1 MKYTSVVCGGT
12 FDRLH
17 TGHQSLL
24 EKAFSVGDHVT
35 IGLTTDEYVKNLKS
49 QNNNAKQIKKIV
61 AYQDRKRI
69 LEAWLN
75 DQGWDGRYTIV
86 PIDDSYGPTLLR
98 HAPDGAWLRTGKLPD
113 FDAIVVSSET
123 RKTAEAI
130 NTLRKEKGLHAL
142 KIIEIPMIPAEDLR
156 SVSSTR
162 VRSGDIDTNGR
173 LILPDNLRPEL
184 KKPIGIVISERQ
196 LFQVLEKDTGKIVIT
211 VGDMTT
217 EKLLTHGVRPTLSII
232 DFQMKRKPFLWDTE
246 LYGKLVQNAVIHE
259 VRSGPGYISRDA
271 IQVIQHWATTIH
283 TPFKGATLQGVH
295 SNLPNTV
302 IIVDGEE
309 DLLVLPVLVEAPIG
323 SIVYYGQPRLDR
335 SQPPTNPIRDSQ
347 MRTELHR
354 GGIIQVLVTEK
365 KKQYARVLLHKFI
378 TKYDREKN

>member
-86 PIDDSYGPTLLR
+86 PLNDPYGPTLPR

-184 KKPIGIVISERQ
+184 R
-196 LFQVLEKDTGKIVIT
+196 
-211 VGDMTT
+211 
-217 EKLLTHGVRPTLSII
+217 
-232 DFQMKRKPFLWDTE
+232 
-246 LYGKLVQNAVIHE
+246 
-259 VRSGPGYISRDA
+259 GYD
-271 IQVIQHWATTIH
+271 
-283 TPFKGATLQGVH
+283 
-295 SNLPNTV
+295 
-302 IIVDGEE
+302 DGEITYSRG
-309 DLLVLPVLVEAPIG
+309 EA
-323 SIVYYGQPRLDR
+323 
-335 SQPPTNPIRDSQ
+335 NPF
-347 MRTELHR
+347 H
-354 GGIIQVLVTEK
+354 
-365 KKQYARVLLHKFI
+365 Y
-378 TKYDREKN
+378 